1 MKKMIL
7 WMIVLFAPLM
17 WTTTAH
23 AIFGVPDL
31 AALAQRVTII
41 TNQGIQIAHSVTQ
54 LGKWQEHLTQLTDQ
68 YEQIRDQALGSINSI
83 HDSFHSM
90 TAVPGQL
97 TGAAT
102 SWRHDFSTARAQD
115 LLTAF
120 DLYAVGNSGGSP
132 LTDHWRGRL
141 AAAPRVTEQQILAE
155 YTDLPA
161 PLAARAAANYQRSL
175 EDAEQRTASSF
186 TVADEGARTRAT
198 LLSALDS
205 YDYLRT
211 ATDTGATSLA
221 QAQVASAITHGEVT
235 AALAQLETA
244 KIAADANAALQ
255 QEARLRELD
264 AARLAARHAA
274 RATHAQR
281 QAGILAQR
289 DGGAGLR
296 LRVPGGAPTQDQ
308 TDPQQTPDPVTPQP

>member
-1 MKKMIL
+1 MKTIAL
-7 WMIVLFAPLM
+7 WTIVFVTPLL

-23 AIFGVPDL
+23 ALLGIPDV

-41 TNQGIQIAHSVTQ
+41 ANQGIQIAHSVTQ
-54 LGKWQEHLTQLTDQ
+54 IAKWQAHLTQLTDQ
-68 YEQIRDQALGSINSI
+68 YEQIRDQALGSINAI
-83 HDSFHSM
+83 HESFDAL
-90 TAVPGQL
+90 TAVKGEL
-97 TGAAT
+97 TGVAT
-102 SWRHDFSTARAQD
+102 SWRHEFSTERAQD
-115 LLTAF
+115 LLTAV
-120 DLYAVGNSGGSP
+120 DLYAVGTSGGSP

-141 AAAPRVTEQQILAE
+141 ANAPRVTEQQMLDA

-161 PLAARAAANYQRSL
+161 SLADRAAANYQRSL
-175 EDAEQRTASSF
+175 EESEQRTASSF

-221 QAQVASAITHGEVT
+221 QAQVASAITTGEVT

-244 KIAADANAALQ
+244 KVAAEANETLHH
-255 QEARLRELD
+255 EARARERD

>member
-1 MKKMIL
+1 MKKIAVWTIMFL
-7 WMIVLFAPLM
+7 TPLL

-23 AIFGVPDL
+23 AIFGIPDV

-68 YEQIRDQALGSINSI
+68 YEQIRDQALGSINAI
-83 HDSFHSM
+83 HDSFDSM
-90 TAVPGQL
+90 TAVPGEL
-97 TGAAT
+97 TGVAT
-102 SWRHDFSTARAQD
+102 SWRHEFSTDRAQD
-115 LLTAF
+115 LLAAF
-120 DLYAVGNSGGSP
+120 DLYAVGTSGGSP
-132 LTDHWRGRL
+132 ITDHWRGRL
-141 AAAPRVTEQQILAE
+141 AAAPRVTEQQMLAE
-155 YTDLPA
+155 YADMPA
-161 PLAARAAANYQRSL
+161 SLADRAAANYRRSL
-175 EDAEQRTASSF
+175 EDSEQRTASSF
-186 TVADEGARTRAT
+186 TVADEGARARAT

-221 QAQVASAITHGEVT
+221 QAQVASAITQGEVT

-244 KIAADANAALQ
+244 KVAAEANETLHH
-255 QEARLRELD
+255 EARARERD

-274 RATHAQR
+274 RATHVQR

-289 DGGAGLR
+289 DGGAELR
-296 LRVPGGAPTQDQ
+296 LRVPGQTQD
-308 TDPQQTPDPVTPQP
+308 

>member
-7 WMIVLFAPLM
+7 WTIVLFTPLL

-23 AIFGVPDL
+23 AIFGIPDV

-41 TNQGIQIAHSVTQ
+41 ANQGIQIAHSVTQ

-68 YEQIRDQALGSINSI
+68 YEQIRDQALGSINAMQ
-83 HDSFHSM
+83 DGFDTM

-102 SWRHDFSTARAQD
+102 SWRNEFSTAHAQD
-115 LLTAF
+115 LLAAF
-120 DLYAVGNSGGSP
+120 DLYAVGTSGGSP

-141 AAAPRVTEQQILAE
+141 AAAPRVTEQEILAE
-155 YTDLPA
+155 YSDLPA
-161 PLAARAAANYQRSL
+161 PLAARAAANYQRNL
-175 EDAEQRTASSF
+175 EDSEQRTASSF

-244 KIAADANAALQ
+244 KIAAEANAALQ
-255 QEARLRELD
+255 QEARRRELD
-264 AARLAARHAA
+264 AERLAARQAA
-274 RATHAQR
+274 RASHAR
-281 QAGILAQR
+281 R
-289 DGGAGLR
+289 RRSELR
-296 LRVPGGAPTQDQ
+296 LRVPGVPPAQVADEN
-308 TDPQQTPDPVTPQP
+308 PQQTPGPQQF

>member
-1 MKKMIL
+1 MKKIAL
-7 WMIVLFAPLM
+7 WTIVFLTPLL

-23 AIFGVPDL
+23 AIFGIPDV

-41 TNQGIQIAHSVTQ
+41 ANQGVQIAHSVTQ
-54 LGKWQEHLTQLTDQ
+54 LGKWQEHLTALTDQ

-83 HDSFHSM
+83 QESFDSL
-90 TAVPGQL
+90 TVVPGEL
-97 TGAAT
+97 TGVAT

-132 LTDHWRGRL
+132 ITDHWRGRL
-141 AAAPRVTEQQILAE
+141 AAAPQVTEQQILAE

-161 PLAARAAANYQRSL
+161 SLADRAAANYRRSL
-175 EDAEQRTASSF
+175 EDAEQRTASAYA
-186 TVADEGARTRAT
+186 VADEGARTRAT
-198 LLSALDS
+198 LLSALES
-205 YDYLRT
+205 YTYLRN

-244 KIAADANAALQ
+244 KVAADANAALQ
-255 QEARLRELD
+255 QEARRRELD
-264 AARLAARHAA
+264 AERLAARHAA

-289 DGGAGLR
+289 DGGAELR
-296 LRVPGGAPTQDQ
+296 LRVPG
-308 TDPQQTPDPVTPQP
+308 QTPNQDPVTP

>member
-1 MKKMIL
+1 MKTIAV
-7 WMIVLFAPLM
+7 WTIVFVTPLL

-23 AIFGVPDL
+23 AIFGIPDV

-68 YEQIRDQALGSINSI
+68 YEQIRDQALGSINAI
-83 HDSFHSM
+83 HDSFDSM
-90 TAVPGQL
+90 TAVPGAL
-97 TGAAT
+97 TGVAT
-102 SWRHDFSTARAQD
+102 SWRHDFSTDRAQD
-115 LLTAF
+115 LLAAF
-120 DLYAVGNSGGSP
+120 DLYAVGTSGGSP
-132 LTDHWRGRL
+132 LTEHWRGRL
-141 AAAPRVTEQQILAE
+141 AAAPRVTEQQM
-155 YTDLPA
+155 
-161 PLAARAAANYQRSL
+161 LAAYADMPVSLADRAAANYRRSL
-175 EDAEQRTASSF
+175 EDSEQRTASSF

-205 YDYLRT
+205 YDYLRS

-221 QAQVASAITHGEVT
+221 QAQVASAITQGEVT

-244 KIAADANAALQ
+244 KVAAEANEALQ
-255 QEARLRELD
+255 REARARERD

-274 RATHAQR
+274 RATHVQR

-289 DGGAGLR
+289 DGGAALR
-296 LRVPGGAPTQDQ
+296 LRVPGQTQD
-308 TDPQQTPDPVTPQP
+308 